1 MLQFLIKGGP
11 LMIPLVICSVTA
23 LAIVI
28 EKFISMRGI
37 EKKASEF
44 IEKTRKILKGDEKGE
59 VNREVFKELRINRVL
74 ALCKT
79 VSPPARILKA
89 AIEKKERGREEVKEA
104 IVDAGSLE
112 VPYLGR
118 YLRILETIVTIAPLI
133 GLLGTVRG
141 MIRAFDEIALQG
153 VGQPGALAGGIS
165 EALYTT
171 AFGLSIAIPCL
182 IFYNYFVHRTER
194 FIRKLESSSS
204 EFLELLMGR

>member
-11 LMIPLVICSVTA
+11 LMIPLVICSVMA

-28 EKFISMRGI
+28 EKFISIRGV
-37 EKKASEF
+37 ERKASGF
-44 IEKTRKILKGDEKGE
+44 IGKTRKILKSNKKGR
-59 VNREVFKELRINRVL
+59 VDRIL
-74 ALCKT
+74 ALCKIA
-79 VSPPARILKA
+79 SPPARILKV

-118 YLRILETIVTIAPLI
+118 HLRILETIVTIAPLL

-141 MIRAFDEIALQG
+141 MIRAFNEIALQG

-182 IFYNYFVHRTER
+182 VFYNYFTHRTER
-194 FIRKLESSSS
+194 FVRKLESFSS
-204 EFLELLMGR
+204 EFLELLVGR

>member
-1 MLQFLIKGGP
+1 
-11 LMIPLVICSVTA
+11 MIPLVICSVMA

-28 EKFISMRGI
+28 EKFISIRGV
-37 EKKASEF
+37 ERKASKF
-44 IEKTRKILKGDEKGE
+44 IGKTRKILKSDKKGR
-59 VNREVFKELRINRVL
+59 VDRVL
-74 ALCKT
+74 ALCKIA
-79 VSPPARILKA
+79 SPPARILKA

-118 YLRILETIVTIAPLI
+118 HLRILETIVTIAPLL

-141 MIRAFDEIALQG
+141 MIRAFNEIALQG

-171 AFGLSIAIPCL
+171 AFGLGIAIPCL
-182 IFYNYFVHRTER
+182 VFYNYFTHRTER
-194 FIRKLESSSS
+194 FVRKLESFSS
-204 EFLELLMGR
+204 EFLELLVGR

>member
-1 MLQFLIKGGP
+1 
-11 LMIPLVICSVTA
+11 MIPLVICSVMA

-28 EKFISMRGI
+28 EKFISIRGV
-37 EKKASEF
+37 ERKASEF
-44 IEKTRKILKGDEKGE
+44 TGKTRKILKSNKKGR
-59 VNREVFKELRINRVL
+59 VDRIL
-74 ALCKT
+74 ALCKIA
-79 VSPPARILKA
+79 SPPARILKA

-118 YLRILETIVTIAPLI
+118 HLRILETIVTIAPLL

-141 MIRAFDEIALQG
+141 MIRAFNEIALQG

-182 IFYNYFVHRTER
+182 VFYNYFTHRTER
-194 FIRKLESSSS
+194 FVRRLESFSS
-204 EFLELLMGR
+204 EFLELLVGR

>member
-1 MLQFLIKGGP
+1 
-11 LMIPLVICSVTA
+11 MIPLVICSVMA

-28 EKFISMRGI
+28 EKFISIRGV
-37 EKKASEF
+37 ERKASGF
-44 IEKTRKILKGDEKGE
+44 IGKTRKILKSNKKGR
-59 VNREVFKELRINRVL
+59 VDRIL
-74 ALCKT
+74 ALCKIA
-79 VSPPARILKA
+79 SPPARILKV

-118 YLRILETIVTIAPLI
+118 HLRILETIVTIAPLL

-141 MIRAFDEIALQG
+141 MIRAFNEIALQG

-182 IFYNYFVHRTER
+182 VFYNYFTHRTER
-194 FIRKLESSSS
+194 FVRKLESFSS
-204 EFLELLMGR
+204 EFLELLVGR

>member
-1 MLQFLIKGGP
+1 
-11 LMIPLVICSVTA
+11 MIPLVICSVMA

-28 EKFISMRGI
+28 EKFIGIRGV
-37 EKKASEF
+37 ERKASGF
-44 IEKTRKILKGDEKGE
+44 IGKTRKILKSNKKGR
-59 VNREVFKELRINRVL
+59 VDRIL
-74 ALCKT
+74 TLCKIA
-79 VSPPARILKA
+79 SPPARILKA

-118 YLRILETIVTIAPLI
+118 HLRILETIVTIAPLL

-141 MIRAFDEIALQG
+141 MIRAFNEIALQG

-171 AFGLSIAIPCL
+171 AFGLGIAIPCL
-182 IFYNYFVHRTER
+182 VFYNYFTHRTER
-194 FIRKLESSSS
+194 FVRKLESFSS
-204 EFLELLMGR
+204 EFLELLVGR

>member
-1 MLQFLIKGGP
+1 
-11 LMIPLVICSVTA
+11 MIPLVICSVMA

-28 EKFISMRGI
+28 EKFISIRGV
-37 EKKASEF
+37 ERKASKF
-44 IEKTRKILKGDEKGE
+44 IGKTRKILKS
-59 VNREVFKELRINRVL
+59 NKEGKVDRIL
-74 ALCKT
+74 ALCKIA
-79 VSPPARILKA
+79 SPPARILKA

-118 YLRILETIVTIAPLI
+118 HLRILETIVTIAPLL

-141 MIRAFDEIALQG
+141 MIRAFNVIERTG

-182 IFYNYFVHRTER
+182 IFYNYFTHRTER
-194 FIRKLESSSS
+194 FVRKLESFSS
-204 EFLELLMGR
+204 EFLELLVGR

>member
-1 MLQFLIKGGP
+1 
-11 LMIPLVICSVTA
+11 MIPLVICSVMA

-28 EKFISMRGI
+28 EKFISMRGV

-44 IEKTRKILKGDEKGE
+44 IEKTRKILKGNEKGR
-59 VNREVFKELRINRVL
+59 VNREEFKELRINRVL

-79 VSPPARILKA
+79 VSPPARILKT
-89 AIEKKERGREEVKEA
+89 AIEKRERGREEVKEA

-118 YLRILETIVTIAPLI
+118 YLRILGTIVTIAPLL

-141 MIRAFDEIALQG
+141 MIRAFNEIALRG
-153 VGQPGALAGGIS
+153 VGQAGALAGGIS

-171 AFGLSIAIPCL
+171 AFGLGIAIPCL
-182 IFYNYFVHRTER
+182 IFYNYFTHRTER
-194 FIRKLESSSS
+194 FVRKLESFSS
-204 EFLELLMGR
+204 EFLELLMRR

>member
-1 MLQFLIKGGP
+1 
-11 LMIPLVICSVTA
+11 MIPLVICSVMA

-37 EKKASEF
+37 EKKASGF
-44 IEKTRKILKGDEKGE
+44 IEKTRKVLKGNEKGR
-59 VNREVFKELRINRVL
+59 VNREEFKELRINRVL
-74 ALCKT
+74 ALCKI
-79 VSPPARILKA
+79 VSPLARILKA
-89 AIEKKERGREEVKEA
+89 AIEKRERGREEVKEA

-118 YLRILETIVTIAPLI
+118 YLRILETIVTIAPLL

-141 MIRAFDEIALQG
+141 MIRAFNEIALRG

-171 AFGLSIAIPCL
+171 AFGLGIAIPCL
-182 IFYNYFVHRTER
+182 IFYNYFTHRTER
-194 FIRKLESSSS
+194 FVRKLESFSS
-204 EFLELLMGR
+204 EFLELLVGR